1 MRRIISRRGAYVPE
15 ANMQVNAGKLQILTV
30 AAMLVLISGG
40 IAVYAQN
47 PYAASS
53 GAPAASPASPANHDD
68 NSSSSMFT
76 SSDTQTTFSTSS
88 TSTVISTSTTTSA
101 NHTLC
106 QPPSPGKVGRL
117 VLPITATGAS
127 TGAISFSNG
136 RGCLASITTVGGV
149 FNVQIVLR
157 YAKPLTQYSVVLV
170 ANGTS
175 YTLGSLVT
183 GQGGDGQ
190 SQNQVLLKPG
200 TYVVSIQI
208 FDTSS
213 NPGQSSL
220 VLQTG
225 QGTIVSPP
233 FPNSNGSQQ
242 TGQDGDGQG
251 QTVRNR

>member
-1 MRRIISRRGAYVPE
+1 
-15 ANMQVNAGKLQILTV
+15 MQVNAGKLQVLTV

-40 IAVYAQN
+40 IGAYAQKQYT
-47 PYAASS
+47 PSS
-53 GAPAASPASPANHDD
+53 GTPTASVPVAADARDHNQT
-68 NSSSSMFT
+68 SSMFT
-76 SSDTQTTFSTSS
+76 STDTETTFSTS
-88 TSTVISTSTTTSA
+88 TSTTTTISSTSTTNA

-106 QPPSPGKVGRL
+106 QPPSTGKVGRL

-149 FNVQIVLR
+149 FNVEIILR
-157 YAKPLTQYSVVLV
+157 YANPVTQYNVVLV

-175 YTLGSLVT
+175 YTLGNLVT
-183 GQGGDGQ
+183 GPGGDGQ
-190 SQNQVLLKPG
+190 AQNQVLLKTG

-213 NPGQSSL
+213 NPGHSTL
-220 VLQTG
+220 VMQTG

-233 FPNSNGSQQ
+233 FPTSNGNQRN
-242 TGQDGDGQG
+242 GGDGDGGQG
-251 QTVRNR
+251 NSGDHR